1 MIGVALMTSTVKTTT
16 SPKYNE
22 NNNSNI
28 IDNRNKNNT
37 DNNRIP
43 LVKTNQSY
51 CVAGNNDPG
60 KPVATTTPTAKKT

>member
-1 MIGVALMTSTVKTTT
+1 MVGVALMTSTVKTTT

-22 NNNSNI
+22 NNNSDI
-28 IDNRNKNNT
+28 IDNRNKNT

-60 KPVATTTPTAKKT
+60 KPVATTPPTAKKT